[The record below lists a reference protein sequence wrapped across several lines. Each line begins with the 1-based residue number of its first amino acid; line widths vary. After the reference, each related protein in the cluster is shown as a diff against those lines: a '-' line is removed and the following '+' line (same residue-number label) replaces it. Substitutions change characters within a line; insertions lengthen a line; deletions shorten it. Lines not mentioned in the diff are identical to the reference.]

1 MLPLLVVTV
10 AVVVAIPCRKAV
22 LWPRKDIMPLSHME
36 NSGMSVKLI
45 GPLLEQ
51 SGPVTVQALWCYVS
65 VRLWLSQPVFYS
77 CL

>member
-10 AVVVAIPCRKAV
+10 AVVVIIPCRKAV

-36 NSGMSVKLI
+36 NSGMSVKSI

-51 SGPVTVQALWCYVS
+51 SRPVTVQAVWRCVYETLAVS
-65 VRLWLSQPVFYS
+65 DVRPGLT
-77 CL
+77 

>member
-1 MLPLLVVTV
+1 
-10 AVVVAIPCRKAV
+10 
-22 LWPRKDIMPLSHME
+22 MPLSHME
-36 NSGMSVKLI
+36 NSGMSVKST

-51 SGPVTVQALWCYVS
+51 SGPVTVQAVWCYVT